1 LPTIGKERNTRG
13 RCNKCHALTE
23 EKRDV
28 TNFTDNDFHN
38 IGIIRHNVFALARQA
53 QAWRR
58 AFSNV
63 ISAYME
69 SRPKRMD
76 LESAKED
83 LKRRTLEGLG
93 YDFARLVYISSL
105 RDFSTG
111 EYYHHGLA
119 HSFSEA
125 AASWALTACHQD
137 LFYSL
142 ALSPLESFIVQID
155 RFIRSTPRDYEI
167 VLSAWENLKA
177 YNVTVPS
184 VCDQIAAELFRSNIK
199 IAMTLLKSS
208 RPVQGE
214 KPQSALPRPL
224 LGQ

>member
-1 LPTIGKERNTRG
+1 MRRTAFEPHGWSDREVLPGSAVARNQGTSG
-13 RCNKCHALTE
+13 DPTSL
-23 EKRDV
+23 
-28 TNFTDNDFHN
+28 
-38 IGIIRHNVFALARQA
+38 L

-58 AFSNV
+58 AFSDV
-63 ISAYME
+63 TFAYME

-83 LKRRTLEGLG
+83 LKKRTLEGLG

-142 ALSPLESFIVQID
+142 AWSPLESFIAQID
-155 RFIRSTPRDYEI
+155 RFIRSTPKDYEI

-184 VCDQIAAELFRSNIK
+184 VCDQIAAELFRSNIT
-199 IAMTLLKSS
+199 IAMTLLKSPRS
-208 RPVQGE
+208 IQGE

>member
-1 LPTIGKERNTRG
+1 
-13 RCNKCHALTE
+13 
-23 EKRDV
+23 
-28 TNFTDNDFHN
+28 
-38 IGIIRHNVFALARQA
+38 
-53 QAWRR
+53 
-58 AFSNV
+58 
-63 ISAYME
+63 ME

-83 LKRRTLEGLG
+83 LKKRTLERLG

-111 EYYHHGLA
+111 DYYHHGLA
-119 HSFSEA
+119 HSFSES
-125 AASWALTACHQD
+125 AASGALTECHQD

-142 ALSPLESFIVQID
+142 ALSPLESFTAQVD
-155 RFIRSTPRDYEI
+155 RFIRSTPKDYET

-177 YNVTVPS
+177 YSVTVPS

-208 RPVQGE
+208 RSVQGE
-214 KPQSALPRPL
+214 KPRSASPRPL